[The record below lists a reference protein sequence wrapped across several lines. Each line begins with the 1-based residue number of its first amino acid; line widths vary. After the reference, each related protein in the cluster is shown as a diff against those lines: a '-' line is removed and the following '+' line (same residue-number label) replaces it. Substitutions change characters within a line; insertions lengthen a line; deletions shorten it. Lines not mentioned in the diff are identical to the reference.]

1 VEQVRC
7 GSATAEFHGAAVVK
21 QELNVRVHATAQ
33 YQARNLFLNNIRVFR
48 GKSCVK
54 AKQIS
59 CGETTTPV
67 QGKSSVVEKYEEAVC
82 GMDLVSCALLPHM
95 HVNHWG
101 KSVLRTVQRRDV
113 LNRTFSRRI
122 EI

>member
-1 VEQVRC
+1 
-7 GSATAEFHGAAVVK
+7 VVK
-21 QELNVRVHATAQ
+21 QELNVRV
-33 YQARNLFLNNIRVFR
+33 RKSRSGKNLFYATSESTD
-48 GKSCVK
+48 GKVVSKQQQRK
-54 AKQIS
+54 AVDLKQQ
-59 CGETTTPV
+59 
-67 QGKSSVVEKYEEAVC
+67 QGKSSVVVKYEEAVC